1 MTSQPE
7 ITQVTIGP
15 PRPTDPL
22 ELLCHARILLC
33 GCFEGGGIRLV
44 THAKTG
50 QAKIHFPYTLRI
62 DPTGQARRREL
73 ARPTNPATRPMI
85 EWAVLRAYHDWL
97 DTKAA
102 EGRYDEVLVKELAS

>member
-1 MTSQPE
+1 MTGQPE

-22 ELLCHARILLC
+22 ELLCYARILLC
-33 GCFEGGGIRLV
+33 GCFAVGGIRLL

-50 QAKIHFPYTLRI
+50 QAKIRFPYTLRI

-73 ARPTNPATRPMI
+73 ARPTNPATRPRI